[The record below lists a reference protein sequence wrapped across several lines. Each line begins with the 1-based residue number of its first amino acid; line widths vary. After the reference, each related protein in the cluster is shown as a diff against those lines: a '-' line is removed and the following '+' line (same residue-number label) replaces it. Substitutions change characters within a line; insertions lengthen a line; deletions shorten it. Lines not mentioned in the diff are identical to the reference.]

1 VIGAVVDAL
10 APFGVTNIDM
20 PASPERVW
28 RAIREA
34 GDGGSHGSAGTG
46 QGGNGP

>member
-1 VIGAVVDAL
+1 VVDAL
-10 APFGVTNIDM
+10 ADLGVTHIDM

-34 GDGGSHGSAGTG
+34 QA
-46 QGGNGP
+46 